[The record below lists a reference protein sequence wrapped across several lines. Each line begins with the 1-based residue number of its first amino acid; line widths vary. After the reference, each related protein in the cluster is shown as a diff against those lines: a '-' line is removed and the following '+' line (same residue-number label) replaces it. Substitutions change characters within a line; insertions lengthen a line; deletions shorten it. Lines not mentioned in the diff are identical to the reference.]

1 MLLKSRSG
9 FLIFKLTQ
17 PVRSLKFFFWTLI
30 YSWKILVGCAC
41 FIKFELYPQLRDD
54 SNGGARRG
62 NETKCFDNKY
72 FILSKKQKMYFW
84 SQQIDQSYVTL
95 KTVILI
101 LFSSFNFINRFA
113 MTSLAGQEE
122 GMKKV
127 SCCILY
133 SVCRILNQ
141 CRLTDDFN
149 CVI

>member
-41 FIKFELYPQLRDD
+41 FIKFELYPQLRND

-84 SQQIDQSYVTL
+84 SQQIDQSYVTH
-95 KTVILI
+95 IEN
-101 LFSSFNFINRFA
+101 S
-113 MTSLAGQEE
+113 
-122 GMKKV
+122 
-127 SCCILY
+127 
-133 SVCRILNQ
+133 
-141 CRLTDDFN
+141 DFN
-149 CVI
+149 SFFKF